1 MKHLA
6 VYSVII
12 HLPGNKSREVP
23 QPRQVLPDFM
33 AALEPPAAASGS
45 TSSGIAAT
53 QKSMDS
59 EQMLES
65 EFRDCR

>member
-1 MKHLA
+1 M
-6 VYSVII
+6 II
-12 HLPGNKSREVP
+12 HLAGSKTREVP

-33 AALEPPAAASGS
+33 AALESPAAASSS

-59 EQMLES
+59 EQVLES